1 MPRFPRITI
10 DPAVMS
16 GKPCI
21 RGMRVTVNM
30 IVEALSAGRSTH
42 DLLTDFPY
50 LEAADIHEALTFT
63 ARRAQAPGAY
73 IAN

>member
-1 MPRFPRITI
+1 MPPFPRITT
-10 DPAVMS
+10 DPALMS

-30 IVEALSAGRSTH
+30 IVEALNAGRSTH

-50 LEAADIHEALTFT
+50 LEEADIREALTFT
-63 ARRAQAPGAY
+63 ARLAQAPGAH